1 MLLLKGGNYENAAGG
16 CSAAKNNPDY

>member
-16 CSAAKNNPDY
+16 CSAVKNNPDY